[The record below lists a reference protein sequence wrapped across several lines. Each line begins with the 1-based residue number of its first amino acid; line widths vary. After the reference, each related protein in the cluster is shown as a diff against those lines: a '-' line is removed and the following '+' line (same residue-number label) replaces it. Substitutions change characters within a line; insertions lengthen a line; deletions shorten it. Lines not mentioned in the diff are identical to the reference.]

1 MGLKHTVFASLNR
14 DPLRPLLGLAASA
27 LATVEG
33 DRGWVTYDASSRSWK
48 KRTRGG
54 TALMQ
59 YPRGMSVERC
69 AEVTDDV
76 FLPHYKISAGDIVV
90 DIGAGIGT
98 ETLPFSKMVGE
109 SGKVVA
115 VEAHPATFATLERL
129 CLLNDVRNVELVHAA
144 VMDSDHQPVM
154 ISDLPPEL
162 NYENRIG
169 DGGIQVSSATLNGL
183 VSKLKLDR
191 IDFLKMNIEGA
202 ETAALRGANDA
213 LDLVRNAAIGC
224 HDFLADE
231 TGDESYR
238 TKDEVRALLTDA
250 GFNVIPR
257 DRDPRPWA
265 ADYLF
270 ANR

>member
-1 MGLKHTVFASLNR
+1 MGLKHTVFTSLNR

-27 LATVEG
+27 LASVEG
-33 DRGWVTYDASSRSWK
+33 DRGWDTYDASSRSWK

-54 TALMQ
+54 TALMT

-69 AEVTDDV
+69 AEFTDDV
-76 FLPHYKISAGDIVV
+76 FLPHYKISVGDIVV

-98 ETLPFSKMVGE
+98 EALPFSKMVGE

-129 CLLNDVRNVELVHAA
+129 CRLNGVRNVELIHAA
-144 VMDSDHQPVM
+144 VMDSDQSVM
-154 ISDLPPEL
+154 ISDLPPEI

-169 DGGIQVSSATLNGL
+169 AGGIQVPGATFKDL

-202 ETAALRGANDA
+202 ETAALRGAADA

-238 TKDEVRALLTDA
+238 TKDEVHALLTDA

-257 DRDPRPWA
+257 DSDPRPWA

-270 ANR
+270 AYR